1 MGHGLNKIEEAIQDI
16 KDGKVKEIFE
26 TKAKRSG
33 NGAIIYVQLEYKNDK
48 FYVVVC
54 K

>member
-1 MGHGLNKIEEAIQDI
+1 MSREINAKKHSSLNI

-33 NGAIIYVQLEYKNDK
+33 NGAIIYVPLEYQNDK